1 MLENLKM
8 VFKLEDPSIH
18 YEILK
23 KIGVGGTSKVY
34 LMKRNLDGFECAL
47 KLVSGKID
55 WQR

>member
-1 MLENLKM
+1 MLENLKK
-8 VFKLEDPSIH
+8 VLKLEDPSIH